1 MPSAPNTLSSY
12 QCQSIKFN
20 QTLSEDEFDKLEN
33 LSSRFARTVDILI
46 NKMYRAI
53 DRVEMVDQG
62 TLIDTINNAEKR
74 NLIDSVEQAQTLKDI
89 RHEIV
94 HEYILEDLQ
103 PLFIEVLSQTKQ
115 LIELCNKALNYA
127 KQYTSETR

>member
-1 MPSAPNTLSSY
+1 
-12 QCQSIKFN
+12 
-20 QTLSEDEFDKLEN
+20 
-33 LSSRFARTVDILI
+33 
-46 NKMYRAI
+46 MYRAI

-62 TLIDTINNAEKR
+62 TLIDTITNAEKR

-89 RHEIV
+89 RHEIA